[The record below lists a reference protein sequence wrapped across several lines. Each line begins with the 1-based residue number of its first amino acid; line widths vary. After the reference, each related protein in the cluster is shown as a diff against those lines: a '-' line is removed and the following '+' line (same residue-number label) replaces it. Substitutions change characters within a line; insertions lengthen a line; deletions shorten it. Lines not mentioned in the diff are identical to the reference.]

1 MSLGDICEF
10 KYGKSLPAKNREPGD
25 FPVYGSNGVVGS
37 HLAHISN
44 GPTIVIGRKGSFG
57 EVHLSEG
64 SCWPIDTT
72 YYVDRSCTSVDL
84 DWLAHLLPTLGL
96 KELNRAAA
104 IPGLN
109 REDAYRRTLRLPPL
123 EEQRRI
129 AAILDQADALQAKR
143 REALVHLSELRRSV
157 YLDLFSSA
165 KSSWP
170 VVVLGDVA
178 AVKGGKRLPK
188 GAEYADGVTPHPY
201 IRVVDLDAGD
211 VATSD
216 LRYLPSDVQQQIARY
231 TVTERD
237 VIISIAGSIG
247 QVAAVPEALAGA
259 NLTENAAKII
269 PRDKRQYEPGWLAD
283 TLRSARLQAQIRTH
297 VGQVTIGKLALFRIE
312 KLAFPLPPLELQRE
326 YLARVAP
333 VRSLLEVNRLDE
345 AAFDILSSSLQGR
358 AFAGRL

>member
-1 MSLGDICEF
+1 M
-10 KYGKSLPAKNREPGD
+10 
-25 FPVYGSNGVVGS
+25 
-37 HLAHISN
+37 
-44 GPTIVIGRKGSFG
+44 
-57 EVHLSEG
+57 
-64 SCWPIDTT
+64 
-72 YYVDRSCTSVDL
+72 
-84 DWLAHLLPTLGL
+84 
-96 KELNRAAA
+96 
-104 IPGLN
+104 
-109 REDAYRRTLRLPPL
+109 TLR
-123 EEQRRI
+123 Q
-129 AAILDQADALQAKR
+129 
-143 REALVHLSELRRSV
+143 
-157 YLDLFSSA
+157 
-165 KSSWP
+165 
-170 VVVLGDVA
+170 
-178 AVKGGKRLPK
+178 
-188 GAEYADGVTPHPY
+188 
-201 IRVVDLDAGD
+201 
-211 VATSD
+211 SD